1 MLGRT
6 ACRRER
12 PLQLLRA
19 ASISPAPVSSLGHV
33 LTCTSPVLSLRI
45 SLMGNPVHSALLPAS
60 GVAREGG
67 AGSRALTREAP
78 VATGTVC
85 TLCCNWSVFPLL
97 LGAGSWVS
105 MAFQQA
111 LGWLLSRPLLTP
123 AFTLR
128 AQGRVMGCIC
138 EEGSFRGLRDSLG
151 ESCLNL
157 LHYPPSC
164 SSLCFS
170 CVCRRSF

>member
-12 PLQLLRA
+12 PLQLLGA
-19 ASISPAPVSSLGHV
+19 ASISPAPVPPLGHV

-97 LGAGSWVS
+97 LGAWR
-105 MAFQQA
+105 F
-111 LGWLLSRPLLTP
+111 SRLWAGYSLDHCLPLHLHSVP
-123 AFTLR
+123 K
-128 AQGRVMGCIC
+128 
-138 EEGSFRGLRDSLG
+138 EG
-151 ESCLNL
+151 
-157 LHYPPSC
+157 
-164 SSLCFS
+164 
-170 CVCRRSF
+170 